1 MLLNSIFWPLLWAK
15 VFRHRLV
22 RPIGLAHIAAVILG
36 AVFGSGLQGVPVSYS
51 LGVLYVTNFFVSLMG
66 WDMSE
71 NIIADNHDEVRI
83 WELTCVFHS
92 LVVGG
97 MIGVSLFPHA

>member
-1 MLLNSIFWPLLWAK
+1 MLLSSIFWPRRWAK

-22 RPIGLAHIAAVILG
+22 KPIGLAHIAAVILG
-36 AVFGSGLQGVPVSYS
+36 AALGNGLQGVPVAYS
-51 LGVLYVTNFFVSLMG
+51 LVVLYVTNFIVSLMG
-66 WDMSE
+66 LHLSD

-83 WELTCVFHS
+83 WELTCVVHS

-97 MIGVSLFPHA
+97 MVGVSLFPHV